1 MSDRI
6 AEEERTE
13 EQIVQDS
20 LFLWSVFES
29 LDHPFMVIDAED
41 YSVLFANSAARSS
54 MSAEVKTCYTLSH
67 DRDTPCDGSDHIC
80 PLAEVKRTGNPVKV
94 VHRHCDQEGNL
105 RWVEVKRVV
114 RVIEYCLD
122 ITERKRAEDELHQSL
137 EQIQQRQREVS
148 ALLDASRAVLHHREF
163 KDAARSI
170 FDSCKELVGAT
181 AGYVALLSEDG
192 EENELLFLEAGGLPC
207 TVDPELPMPIRGLRA
222 QAYKTGK
229 TVYDNEFSTSKWM
242 KFMPEG
248 HVRLDN
254 VLFAPLMI
262 EGKAHG
268 LLGLAN
274 KQEGFTEQDA
284 RMATAFGELAAV
296 ALLNSRALESLE
308 HSEERFRSV
317 VETASDAVIN
327 IDSQGII
334 SFWNKAAETIFGFS
348 PDEMLGKPLTAIM
361 PKRFRQAHATGI
373 ERLASSRQPKLIGKT
388 VELTG
393 LAKDGRE
400 FPLELSLAL
409 WKIRERTFYT
419 GIARDITQRKQAED
433 ALRESHA
440 ELERRVEKRTAE
452 LSRANKR
459 LQKQI
464 EERKL
469 TEEALRKSEKKYRAL
484 INEASDS
491 IVLLD
496 TEGNVVDTNRKA
508 LQLFGCSKDEL
519 LQKHVTELHPQ
530 EELEKTHTAFKEA
543 VQRGSG
549 VLNDTKILRKD
560 GKTVSVDI
568 TGSVIQYGDQKVVQG
583 FFRDITERKL
593 AEDTIRLAEEQ
604 YRLLVKNLPSVVY
617 KGYIDWSVDFFDK
630 KKIES
635 LLGYKLEDFNSRK
648 IKWSEVIV
656 EDDFEHASRIL
667 IQAMTGDKSYVRE
680 YRIKTKG
687 GEILWIQD
695 RGQIVCD
702 EAGEIEYLSGV
713 FFDITDHKHRDEAL
727 RKSEKELRFLSA
739 ELLNV
744 QERERARFARELHDG
759 IGQALSTMKVRIET
773 LAKIAKSDV
782 NRLRVEEL
790 ENLVPMIR
798 QTIEE
803 VRNTCM
809 DLRPST
815 LDSLGILP
823 TIDWFTREF
832 QTTYPFMQIE
842 KKIDLRET
850 DVPDPLRIVIYRI
863 VQEAF
868 NNAARHSS
876 AEIMQISLAKIDGEI
891 RLAVT
896 DNGRGFDLEGLLS
909 ADTAERAFGLT
920 SMKERT
926 ELSGG
931 SFSIESGIGLGTT
944 IRATW
949 KV

>member
-1 MSDRI
+1 
-6 AEEERTE
+6 
-13 EQIVQDS
+13 
-20 LFLWSVFES
+20 
-29 LDHPFMVIDAED
+29 
-41 YSVLFANSAARSS
+41 
-54 MSAEVKTCYTLSH
+54 
-67 DRDTPCDGSDHIC
+67 
-80 PLAEVKRTGNPVKV
+80 
-94 VHRHCDQEGNL
+94 
-105 RWVEVKRVV
+105 
-114 RVIEYCLD
+114 
-122 ITERKRAEDELHQSL
+122 
-137 EQIQQRQREVS
+137 
-148 ALLDASRAVLHHREF
+148 
-163 KDAARSI
+163 
-170 FDSCKELVGAT
+170 
-181 AGYVALLSEDG
+181 
-192 EENELLFLEAGGLPC
+192 
-207 TVDPELPMPIRGLRA
+207 MPIRGLRA
-222 QAYKTGK
+222 RAYITGT
-229 TVYDNEFSTSKWM
+229 TVYDNDFFTSKWM
-242 KFMPEG
+242 KFMPQG

-262 EGKAHG
+262 EGKALG
-268 LLGLAN
+268 ILGLAN
-274 KQEGFTEQDA
+274 KQGGFNEQDA
-284 RMATAFGELAAV
+284 RLATAFGELAAI
-296 ALLNSRALESLE
+296 ALQNSRALESLE

-317 VETASDAVIN
+317 VETASDGIIN
-327 IDSQGII
+327 IDSQGTIT
-334 SFWNKAAETIFGFS
+334 FWNKAAQTIFGFS
-348 PDEMLGKPLTAIM
+348 ADEMLGKPLTAIM
-361 PKRFRQAHATGI
+361 PERFRQAHETGVN
-373 ERLASSRQPKLIGKT
+373 RLASSRQSKLIGKT

-409 WKIRERTFYT
+409 WKTKEHTFYT
-419 GIARDITQRKQAED
+419 GIARDETQRKLTEE

-452 LSRANKR
+452 LSKANKR
-459 LQKQI
+459 LQRQI

-469 TEEALRKSEKKYRAL
+469 TEEALRKSEVKYRAL

-496 TEGNVVDTNRKA
+496 TEGNVLDTNEKA
-508 LQLFGCSKDEL
+508 LELFGCSKDEL
-519 LQKHVTELHPQ
+519 LQKHVTELHPE

-543 VQRGSG
+543 VQIGSG
-549 VLNDTKILRKD
+549 SLNDTKILRKD
-560 GKTVSVDI
+560 GKTVPVDI

-593 AEDTIRLAEEQ
+593 AEEAIRQAEEQ

-617 KGYIDWSVDFFDK
+617 KGYKDWSVDFFD

-635 LLGYKLEDFNSRK
+635 LLGYKLEDFISRK

-656 EDDFEHASRIL
+656 EDDLEYASREF

-687 GEILWIQD
+687 GDILWIQD

-702 EAGEIEYLSGV
+702 ETGEIEYVSGV
-713 FFDITDHKHRDEAL
+713 FFDITDHKHTDEAL

-739 ELLNV
+739 ELLDA

-759 IGQALSTMKVRIET
+759 IGQALSTMKVRVET
-773 LAKIAKSDV
+773 LAKIAGSDV
-782 NRLRVEEL
+782 SRIRAEDL

-815 LDSLGILP
+815 LDSLGIVP
-823 TIDWFTREF
+823 TIDWFCREH
-832 QTTYPFMQIE
+832 QTTYPFVQIE
-842 KKIDLRET
+842 KKIDIRET
-850 DVPDPLRIVIYRI
+850 EVPDPLRIVIYRI

-868 NNAARHSS
+868 NNAARHSG
-876 AEIMQISLAKIDGEI
+876 AEIMRISLAKKDGEI
-891 RLAVT
+891 RLAVK
-896 DNGRGFDLEGLLS
+896 DNGQGFNLEDLLS
-909 ADTAERAFGLT
+909 ADTTKRGFGLT

-931 SFSIESGIGLGTT
+931 SFSIESNIGQGTT

-949 KV
+949 KI